1 MGGQTVEKAWK
12 IKATSTEIFGKASF
26 KLHKWNSNV
35 RELEAFGAHD
45 NEGVITYAKERLGV
59 RPGECGLLGLRWNKD
74 SGCKAASRTFEG
86 MAEVGNET
94 PC

>member
-1 MGGQTVEKAWK
+1 MGDQTVEKAWK

-45 NEGVITYAKERLGV
+45 NEGAGITWIPTSPRE
-59 RPGECGLLGLRWNKD
+59 
-74 SGCKAASRTFEG
+74 
-86 MAEVGNET
+86 
-94 PC
+94 